1 MAKKSRT
8 PRPPRPVQAPKR
20 RVDSG
25 RGISRRLVA
34 IIVGAALLVAAIVA
48 GVVLASRGGG
58 SDATA
63 SGVCQP
69 VKTFPQ
75 QRRTHVQ
82 KLPAGFKYNS
92 FPPTSGPHNPTPA
105 IWNIYTEPVPEL
117 NLVHNLEHGGV
128 VIQYGKSVPR
138 SDVDGLLDWYRKD
151 PNGLVIAPLP
161 ALGDK
166 ISIAAWS
173 AKVNLQTGAVT
184 DQRAHLAKCT
194 SFNSKAFDTFANA
207 YGFQG
212 PEYHPRPTLVP
223 GS

>member
-128 VIQYGKSVPR
+128 IVQYGSAVSQR
-138 SDVDGLLDWYRKD
+138 TVDRITEWYRES
-151 PNGLVIAPLP
+151 PNALVVAPLP
-161 ALGDK
+161 KLGK
-166 ISIAAWS
+166 
-173 AKVNLQTGAVT
+173 KVVL
-184 DQRAHLAKCT
+184 T
-194 SFNSKAFDTFANA
+194 SWQHMMTCSGFDEKAFRAFRTAHRYN
-207 YGFQG
+207 G
-212 PEYHPRPTLVP
+212 PEKFPPAALQP